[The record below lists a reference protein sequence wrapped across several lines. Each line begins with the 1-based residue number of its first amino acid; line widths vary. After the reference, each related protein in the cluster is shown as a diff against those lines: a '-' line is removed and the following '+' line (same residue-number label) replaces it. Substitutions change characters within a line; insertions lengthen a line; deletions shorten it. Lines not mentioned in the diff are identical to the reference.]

1 MTRCGMHL
9 TSVVFLLK
17 TQKVSLIIRKAS
29 DKSHLRGI
37 LQNIWKVHLKIVMVI
52 NNKAFL
58 RNFQSQE
65 KPKEACRLNIM
76 WYPEWDAEKW
86 FKKKAKE
93 SLIKFEFWLSIM
105 YQYWLFIV
113 RNISLLYDVTNV
125 GKLGLGY
132 ERTFCT
138 KFTIFL

>member
-37 LQNIWKVHLKIVMVI
+37 LQNIWTVHLKIVMVI
-52 NNKAFL
+52 NNKEFL
-58 RNFQSQE
+58 RNFQSQK
-65 KPKEACRLNIM
+65 KPKEACRLNVM

-86 FKKKAKE
+86 LKKKKAKE

-113 RNISLLYDVTNV
+113 RNISYYCMMLKNV
-125 GKLGLGY
+125 GKRSRIW
-132 ERTFCT
+132 EN
-138 KFTIFL
+138 FLY